1 MAGKIR
7 DDFLAATKRAV
18 ANRAGNRCSNPTCRL
33 LTNRPDPIHVDKFL
47 NLGVAAHIRA
57 ASPGGPRYD
66 ATMSREQRR
75 SAENAIWLCNT
86 CSKVI
91 DDSPDAFTVD
101 GLHAWKRNAEMA
113 ASRDSKV
120 TADHVGSAIVE
131 LEALR
136 LEILRFSYYWQ
147 GSDPVNEWP
156 SESSFEE
163 SSRKILKHSHSRIAA
178 YEEQISPRI
187 SEALSLATAILGPD
201 SAEVQ
206 NLASV
211 SKYARTNYLSMMG
224 CARALQNVKD
234 VLAMR

>member
-1 MAGKIR
+1 
-7 DDFLAATKRAV
+7 
-18 ANRAGNRCSNPTCRL
+18 
-33 LTNRPDPIHVDKFL
+33 
-47 NLGVAAHIRA
+47 
-57 ASPGGPRYD
+57 
-66 ATMSREQRR
+66 MSQEQRR

-101 GLHAWKRNAEMA
+101 GLHAWKINAEMA

-147 GSDPVNEWP
+147 SVDPAHEWP
-156 SESSFEE
+156 SKSSFEE
-163 SSRKILKHSHSRIAA
+163 STQKGLKHSQSRIVA

-187 SEALSLATAILGPD
+187 SDALSLAMAILGPD

-211 SKYARTNYLSMMG
+211 SQYAQTNYLSMLE
-224 CARALQNVKD
+224 CARALQKVKD

>member
-1 MAGKIR
+1 M
-7 DDFLAATKRAV
+7 
-18 ANRAGNRCSNPTCRL
+18 
-33 LTNRPDPIHVDKFL
+33 DKFL

-66 ATMSREQRR
+66 ATMSPEQRR

-101 GLHAWKRNAEMA
+101 GLNAWKVNAEMT

-136 LEILRFSYYWQ
+136 LEILRFSSYWQ
-147 GSDPVNEWP
+147 SFDPANEWP
-156 SESSFEE
+156 SKSPFEE
-163 SSRKILKHSHSRIAA
+163 VSRNIIKHSQLRIAA
-178 YEEQISPRI
+178 YEEQLSPCISD
-187 SEALSLATAILGPD
+187 ALSLAMVILGPD
-201 SAEVQ
+201 STEVK

-211 SKYARTNYLSMMG
+211 SEYARTNYLSMME
-224 CARALQNVKD
+224 CARALQKVKD
-234 VLAMR
+234 VLTMR